1 MTETLVVQRT
11 GTIATVVLNRPE
23 KLNALTK
30 SMWQQLGEEVE
41 TLSADPE
48 VRCVVLRGAGDKS
61 FAPGNDI
68 SEFENERSNV
78 AQARAYGAIMRRTI
92 EALENCRHP
101 MIAMIKGIC
110 VGGGL
115 EIAANCDV
123 RICGESSRFG
133 IPINRLGLVMAYAEL
148 RGLLALVGR
157 ATTLEILLE
166 GRVFGAEEAREKGL
180 VNRIVADDQVES
192 EAYVAAQ
199 RIAEGAP
206 LVARWHK
213 KFINRLAEST
223 PLTDE
228 EIDEGFACFGTE
240 DFQIGYRA
248 FLDKVKPEFR
258 GR

>member
-1 MTETLVVQRT
+1 M
-11 GTIATVVLNRPE
+11 
-23 KLNALTK
+23 
-30 SMWQQLGEEVE
+30 
-41 TLSADPE
+41 
-48 VRCVVLRGAGDKS
+48 
-61 FAPGNDI
+61 
-68 SEFENERSNV
+68 
-78 AQARAYGAIMRRTI
+78 
-92 EALENCRHP
+92 
-101 MIAMIKGIC
+101 
-110 VGGGL
+110 
-115 EIAANCDV
+115 
-123 RICGESSRFG
+123 
-133 IPINRLGLVMAYAEL
+133 
-148 RGLLALVGR
+148 
-157 ATTLEILLE
+157 
-166 GRVFGAEEAREKGL
+166 FGAEEAREKGL
-180 VNRIVADDQVES
+180 VNRIVADDQVEG

>member
-1 MTETLVVQRT
+1 MVQHT

-30 SMWQQLGEEVE
+30 SMWQQLGEAVK

-48 VRCVVLRGAGDKS
+48 VRCIVVRGAGDKS
-61 FAPGNDI
+61 FAPGNDV

-92 EALENCRHP
+92 EALEHCRHP

-133 IPINRLGLVMAYAEL
+133 IPINRLGLVMAHAEL

-180 VNRIVADDQVES
+180 VNRIVADDQVEG